1 MSKKKRITLKD
12 TPTNWYVDSSDMFD
26 RSNPNTRMTGLL
38 PTEDDAREAAKE
50 IIKGIGPFERL
61 YITNT
66 DNGSYSF
73 K

>member
-1 MSKKKRITLKD
+1 MGRKKRTTLKE
-12 TPTNWYVDSSDMFD
+12 TPVDWYVEKSDTFD

-38 PTEDDAREAAKE
+38 RTEDDAREAAKE